1 MYWRRQVFGGL
12 YGLEAGRPER
22 NVFHVNDDDPTADQD
37 VALRVRVAR
46 LRQEHQDLDAAVH
59 ALEHGQ
65 KPDQI
70 QIMRLK
76 KKKLILRDEIKQ
88 LEDQL
93 TPDIIA

>member
-1 MYWRRQVFGGL
+1 M
-12 YGLEAGRPER
+12 
-22 NVFHVNDDDPTADQD
+22 NDDDPSADQD
-37 VALRVRVAR
+37 MALRVRIAK

-59 ALEHGQ
+59 ALEQGQ
-65 KPDQI
+65 NPDQI

-76 KKKLILRDEIKQ
+76 KKKLILRDELTM